1 MSAAAA
7 NGAVPEIDVLI
18 IGAGLSGIGM
28 GAHLTT
34 ECAGRTFQIVEGR
47 ANMGGTWDLFRYPGV
62 RSDSDMFTFGFRF
75 KPWLGE
81 KTLADGES
89 IRNYIIETANEY
101 NLREKILFNTLVVSA
116 DWSDQSARWLVT
128 LQNATTGE
136 QSQISARIVH
146 SAAGYY
152 KYEAGYTPE
161 FPGAEDFEGTVI
173 HPQHWPEEL
182 EYAGKKVVVIG
193 SGATAV
199 TLVPAMSEAAEHV
212 TMLQRTPTYIM
223 TLPAIDPVA
232 GYLRRKLPEKLAYK
246 VVRWKNVFQFI
257 ATFQLSRIM
266 PGGVSK
272 LIRWMAARQ
281 LPEGFDVDKHFN
293 PPYGPWDQRLC
304 VVPDGDFFRAIR
316 EGDVSI
322 ETEHIDHFTANGIK
336 LKSGKELEADVIVT
350 ATGLDLIETFGG
362 LDMSLNGEP
371 LVLSKTYAYKGVA
384 LSGVPNF
391 MYTLGYTN
399 ASWTLKA
406 DLVSEYM
413 CRVVNHM
420 KEGGFTSFTPIAP
433 ANFKSELPFIDLT
446 SGYVTRKIDQLPK
459 QGDAVPWRVYQ
470 NYPRD
475 VKLFRKSDIDDG
487 VMRFDRA
494 TPKAATEPDA
504 ATVNA

>member
-7 NGAVPEIDVLI
+7 NGAAPEVDVLI

-28 GAHLTT
+28 GAHLAT
-34 ECAGRTFQIVEGR
+34 ECPGTTFQIVEGR
-47 ANMGGTWDLFRYPGV
+47 ANIGGTWDLFRYPGV

-89 IRNYIIETANEY
+89 IRNYIAETADEFS
-101 NLREKILFNTLVVSA
+101 LREKILFNTLVVA
-116 DWSDQSARWLVT
+116 ANWSDEDSRWSVT
-128 LQNATTGE
+128 TRNATTGE
-136 QSQISARIVH
+136 ESKIAARIIH

-161 FPGAEDFEGTVI
+161 FPGEGDFEGSII
-173 HPQHWPEEL
+173 HPQHWPDGL
-182 EYAGKKVVVIG
+182 DYAGKRVIVIG

-199 TLVPAMSEAAEHV
+199 TLVPAMSDAAEHV

-223 TLPAIDPVA
+223 TLPAIDPIA
-232 GYLRRKLPEKLAYK
+232 GWLRRKLPEKLAYK
-246 VVRWKNVFQFI
+246 VVRWKNIFQFM
-257 ATFQLSRIM
+257 ATFQVSRVAPKQIN
-266 PGGVSK
+266 K

-304 VVPDGDFFRAIR
+304 VVPDGDFFRAISD
-316 EGDVSI
+316 GDVSI
-322 ETEHIDHFTANGIK
+322 ETDHIDRFTPRGIR
-336 LKSGKELEADVIVT
+336 LKSGKELEADVIIT

-362 LDMSLNGEP
+362 LDMSINGEP
-371 LVLSKTYAYKGVA
+371 LILKKTYAYKGVA

-420 KEGGFTSFTPIAP
+420 KSGGYTSFTPIAP
-433 ANFKSELPFIDLT
+433 AQFKSEEPFIDLT
-446 SGYVTRKIDQLPK
+446 SGYVTRKIAELPK

-475 VKLFRKSDIDDG
+475 VKLFRKAQIDDG

-494 TPKAATEPDA
+494 KPAAGAEADQPL
-504 ATVNA
+504 ATA